1 MKKSKG
7 KKGYL
12 TVLYL
17 LLGGFAI
24 AQILKK
30 KKTKSSVIISEPGVL
45 KAYSVP
51 GSTVYQYDLLTP
63 IFTFKNEIKLGVLE
77 QDPDLPFTKVTF
89 TANNTVK
96 TGWINDNNIIF
107 K

>member
-1 MKKSKG
+1 
-7 KKGYL
+7 
-12 TVLYL
+12 
-17 LLGGFAI
+17 
-24 AQILKK
+24 
-30 KKTKSSVIISEPGVL
+30 
-45 KAYSVP
+45 
-51 GSTVYQYDLLTP
+51 
-63 IFTFKNEIKLGVLE
+63 LGVLE